1 MGIEWV
7 IDALQHLRQL
17 QPRPGYIV
25 AGQTHPRVRQ
35 QQGEAYRLH
44 LTQRARAVGVSDLVR
59 FAATYLDDAS
69 LAGLIHRADVIV
81 LPYDSR
87 EQASSGVLVEAVAAG
102 KPVVATAFPHAQEL
116 LSGGAGV
123 LVPQQDGAAM
133 GAALYDVLA
142 NPSVARSM
150 AAEATR
156 LAPTFLW
163 SAIAERYRRLACE
176 LLASRATSQIGQP

>member
-1 MGIEWV
+1 
-7 IDALQHLRQL
+7 
-17 QPRPGYIV
+17 
-25 AGQTHPRVRQ
+25 
-35 QQGEAYRLH
+35 
-44 LTQRARAVGVSDLVR
+44 
-59 FAATYLDDAS
+59 
-69 LAGLIHRADVIV
+69 
-81 LPYDSR
+81 
-87 EQASSGVLVEAVAAG
+87 
-102 KPVVATAFPHAQEL
+102 
-116 LSGGAGV
+116 
-123 LVPQQDGAAM
+123 M